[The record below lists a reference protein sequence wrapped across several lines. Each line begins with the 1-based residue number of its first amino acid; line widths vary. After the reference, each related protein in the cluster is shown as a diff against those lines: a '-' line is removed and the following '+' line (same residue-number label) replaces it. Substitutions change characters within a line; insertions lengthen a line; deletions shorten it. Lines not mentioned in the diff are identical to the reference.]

1 MTEWTVHASIL
12 YDWQG
17 RNYILSIHSILSAKL
32 VNITITILHSDEL
45 ITHEL
50 KSLTWWCGDLVMSVR
65 PPGWWRVMF
74 TLVFSIRLRLGV
86 QWVSLLRHHNVLIMM
101 IYYSGYYNIVSTRN
115 ASQQGKE
122 RIFLLW
128 WHTSVISSSSGGG
141 GGGAERR
148 ILLLW
153 WHTSVSCPVSIC
165 PARKKLNW
173 FLQGNKA
180 KRRSPP
186 LFQI

>member
-1 MTEWTVHASIL
+1 
-12 YDWQG
+12 
-17 RNYILSIHSILSAKL
+17 
-32 VNITITILHSDEL
+32 
-45 ITHEL
+45 
-50 KSLTWWCGDLVMSVR
+50 MSVR
-65 PPGWWRVMF
+65 PPGRWRVRF
-74 TLVFSIRLRLGV
+74 TVVFSIRLRLGV

-101 IYYSGYYNIVSTRN
+101 IYYSGYYNVVSTRN
-115 ASQQGKE
+115 ASQQGNE

-128 WHTSVISSSSGGG
+128 WHTSVICPTGGG
-141 GGGAERR
+141 GGVGWGEAERR
-148 ILLLW
+148 MLLLW

-186 LFQI
+186 LFQIYQVQVAIQWVKLSTYYSQHSIYSILTILLISS